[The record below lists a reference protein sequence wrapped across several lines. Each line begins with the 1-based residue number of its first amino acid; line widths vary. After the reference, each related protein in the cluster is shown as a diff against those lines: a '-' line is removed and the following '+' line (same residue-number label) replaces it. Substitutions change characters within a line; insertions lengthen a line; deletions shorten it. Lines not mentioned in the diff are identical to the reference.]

1 MNLTVNTKHWWN
13 NGWLLWLVGEQ
24 LFSFTKQL
32 RRHLPFPLYWRIHAL
47 STLHYTAMWQQIPR
61 GQYGQQTASSRQLT
75 GTSGSNN
82 SDYFRLR
89 FNLSHCCV
97 DILVFY
103 CPLHMQ
109 FSVRWLVKYMAYFP
123 LLENSCRI
131 EKQNPRKQEEKISR
145 KKLRKMERK
154 KEHNE

>member
-47 STLHYTAMWQQIPR
+47 STIQYTLYIQPCDSRFPAGSM
-61 GQYGQQTASSRQLT
+61 ASSQLT
-75 GTSGSNN
+75 GTSGSNS
-82 SDYFRLR
+82 SDYFRFR